1 MRPARL
7 SGPALSVIGVSV
19 ALLGV
24 ARTTGAGWLI
34 VVLSGVAAV
43 LLVAAL
49 LPAIGLARVRVD
61 IQAPRDATATRTAN
75 LDLTL
80 TASRGERSISRGP
93 ALKLRGVEPAGEWTG
108 AEAPARGLV
117 AVVPSRR
124 GIVTEVKL
132 ELHSA
137 APLGLVWWRRRVT
150 VALARPM
157 EVGPLPIESPVMPP
171 LASRPSGSD
180 DRRAMAS
187 AADLVRST
195 RDYVAGDPI
204 KLVHWASTA
213 RYGDLMV
220 KELEAPGS
228 PVLALVVDL
237 RAGGDEAEV
246 AAGRAAGIANAALLA
261 GMPVTLLTAEVTGPR
276 VGPVMNPIEVG
287 RRLARAVTTAPP
299 PEGPLEEGT
308 QVVRVSAGGR

>member
-7 SGPALSVIGVSV
+7 SGPALSVVGVSV

-43 LLVAAL
+43 LIVAAL
-49 LPAIGLARVRVD
+49 LPAIGLARVQVD
-61 IQAPRDATATRTAN
+61 VEAPRDATATRTAN
-75 LDLTL
+75 LNLRL
-80 TASRGERSISRGP
+80 QGRGP
-93 ALKLRGVEPAGEWTG
+93 ALKLRGVEPPGEWTA
-108 AEAPARGLV
+108 AEAPAEGLV
-117 AVVPSRR
+117 AIVPARR
-124 GIVTEVKL
+124 GIVGEVEV

-150 VALARPM
+150 VTLARPM
-157 EVGPLPIESPVMPP
+157 EVGPLPIESPVASPP
-171 LASRPSGSD
+171 ASRPSGSD

-237 RAGGDEAEV
+237 RPGGDAAEV
-246 AAGRAAGIANAALLA
+246 PAGRAAGIADAALAA

-276 VGPVMNPIEVG
+276 VGPVVTPVEVG

-299 PEGPLEEGT
+299 PEGPLDEGT
-308 QVVRVSAGGR
+308 QVVRVSSGRGRP

>member
-1 MRPARL
+1 
-7 SGPALSVIGVSV
+7 
-19 ALLGV
+19 
-24 ARTTGAGWLI
+24 

-49 LPAIGLARVRVD
+49 LPAVGLARVRVEVE
-61 IQAPRDATATRTAN
+61 APRDATATRTAN
-75 LDLTL
+75 LDLHL
-80 TASRGERSISRGP
+80 MGRGP
-93 ALKLRGVEPAGEWTG
+93 ALKLRGIQPPGEWTA

-117 AVVPSRR
+117 AVVPDRR
-124 GIVTEVKL
+124 GIVGEVKV

-150 VALARPM
+150 VALGRPM
-157 EVGPLPIESPVMPP
+157 EVGPLPIESPVASP

-204 KLVHWASTA
+204 KLVHWTSTA

-237 RAGGDEAEV
+237 RPGGDEAEL
-246 AAGRAAGIANAALLA
+246 AAGRAAGIANAALAA
-261 GMPVTLLTAEVTGPR
+261 GTPVTMLTAEVTGPR
-276 VGPVMNPIEVG
+276 VGPVINPVEVG

-299 PEGPLEEGT
+299 PEGPLEDGT
-308 QVVRVSAGGR
+308 QVVRVSSGVR